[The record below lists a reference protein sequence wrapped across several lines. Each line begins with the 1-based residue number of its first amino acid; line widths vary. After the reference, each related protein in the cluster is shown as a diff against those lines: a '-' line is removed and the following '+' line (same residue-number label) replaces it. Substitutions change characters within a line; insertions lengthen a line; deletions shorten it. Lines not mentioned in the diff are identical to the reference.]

1 MEATHD
7 NGARAYALAVLDRV
21 EEARI
26 EANRLFDR
34 DGRPDTLI
42 NVLVVGGR
50 YREAVQVIDERWPDL
65 QAFQLE
71 FSPFS
76 GFGDVVMLD
85 LALAFHGIGD
95 SVRESQA
102 LAMARAEH
110 NRQHALGMDTLFLDV
125 AEASYYAL
133 SGEQELAL
141 DWLAKAVDRGYS
153 IAPRLAEAVPQ
164 FRELE
169 GLPRYEELQTLSLAH
184 MNVQRALLDLPPLE
198 AGS

>member
-1 MEATHD
+1 V
-7 NGARAYALAVLDRV
+7 N
-21 EEARI
+21 
-26 EANRLFDR
+26 
-34 DGRPDTLI
+34 
-42 NVLVVGGR
+42 
-50 YREAVQVIDERWPDL
+50 ERWPNL
-65 QAFQLE
+65 AAFHEE
-71 FSPFS
+71 FPPFS
-76 GFGDVVMLD
+76 GFGDGVMLN
-85 LALAFHGIGD
+85 LALAYRHTD
-95 SVRESQA
+95 DEALAAQA

-110 NRQHALGMDTLFLDV
+110 DRQHALGMDTLFLDA

-133 SGEQELAL
+133 AGEQGKAL